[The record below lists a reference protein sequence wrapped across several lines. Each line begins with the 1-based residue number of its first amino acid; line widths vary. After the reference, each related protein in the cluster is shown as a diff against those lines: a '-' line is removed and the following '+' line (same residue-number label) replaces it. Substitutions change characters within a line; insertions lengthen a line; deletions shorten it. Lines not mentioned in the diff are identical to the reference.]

1 MKNFIQKQKELVVI
15 SAYIMVIIMLIYFVV
30 VPLVSKINETNDQI
44 QKERINQNMI
54 EQKIAELPK
63 IQQQYNTI
71 LEKENIID
79 VFLDKNEEVGLIE
92 KIEKLAQDTDN
103 KIEISVQSNQPQTKN
118 TDNKKKKKVE
128 ETLVSKLPSTDY
140 LQMQI
145 ILNGSYNDM
154 LNFIRRLENMENY
167 SDIIK
172 IKIEQTD
179 SNAITNSN
187 FGSANP
193 FVQAP
198 STDSEDTANSV
209 IEKDLKTTMDIVFY
223 TKK

>member
-15 SAYIMVIIMLIYFVV
+15 SAYIIVIIMLIYFVV